1 MRSASFGS
9 RSRAG
14 FKKAGETTPTRYLRV
29 PEPTYS
35 AFSTRFM
42 FDTRSRRPSLAASP
56 PQVLFQQRALTARAP
71 AAHRGDA
78 ASSRGVADPRFR
90 LVRQYTYIYIY
101 IYIYCIR
108 QVRAPS
114 RPRSPD
120 TAPSAASSGC
130 GMCIYI
136 YIYIYTHIHIH
147 ICLYIIIIINIIIT
161 IITYVCMYVC
171 VYIYIYVYVLY
182 NMYNTTLLT
191 KDKQQH
197 QGNELHT

>member
-101 IYIYCIR
+101 IYIVFGRC
-108 QVRAPS
+108 APRVGPGRPTLR
-114 RPRSPD
+114 RPRPRQ
-120 TAPSAASSGC
+120 AAEC
-130 GMCIYI
+130 VYIYI
-136 YIYIYTHIHIH
+136 YIYIYIHT
-147 ICLYIIIIINIIIT
+147 YIYI
-161 IITYVCMYVC
+161 YVCILLLLILLFYYYICMYVC
-171 VYIYIYVYVLY
+171 VYIYIYIYIY
-182 NMYNTTLLT
+182 MCYI
-191 KDKQQH
+191 
-197 QGNELHT
+197 